1 MRDNANNLMSHHRHT
16 QVPFQGPMNVRRG
29 LFGLVGYVFVVT
41 GDACL
46 GQTAF
51 MALGTGA
58 DSCAIWTR
66 NSKNSFSEATQ
77 ILWVEGFMSGLAQG
91 TRRDLL
97 RNIDE
102 EALKTWMDDYCSKH
116 PLDRVLDAMAPLW
129 LDLLQ
134 RQK

>member
-1 MRDNANNLMSHHRHT
+1 M
-16 QVPFQGPMNVRRG
+16 PFQGPMNVRRG
-29 LFGLVGYVFVVT
+29 LFGLVGGLAWMFVVLT
-41 GDACL
+41 GNACL

-58 DSCAIWTR
+58 DSCATWTR
-66 NSKNSFSEATQ
+66 NSKNSFSETTQ
-77 ILWVEGFMSGLAQG
+77 ILWVEGFMSGLARR

-97 RNIDE
+97 RNIDK
-102 EALKTWMDDYCSKH
+102 EALETWMDDYCRKH

-129 LDLLQ
+129 LELLQ